1 MKARARPGPQWHFP
15 VSWGS
20 PGDRGRVL
28 GVVVQWWNTCLPSTC
43 DTLDSHP
50 SPQTSEG
57 ISLLPLWERILP
69 RSTPILPE
77 TYHLYCIKTCIRG
90 WRDGS
95 EVESTGCTSR
105 GLEFNSQ
112 TSHGGS
118 QPSVVRSGALFW
130 HAGIH
135 ADRAF
140 IHLRKMYLNM
150 QQVWCTHL
158 ITTQR
163 RQRQVDLF

>member
-1 MKARARPGPQWHFP
+1 VKARARPGPQWHFP

-95 EVESTGCTSR
+95 EVESTDCSSRSPEFKSQKPCGGLTTICTR
-105 GLEFNSQ
+105 IWYPLLACR
-112 TSHGGS
+112 H
-118 QPSVVRSGALFW
+118 
-130 HAGIH
+130 I
-135 ADRAF
+135 
-140 IHLRKMYLNM
+140 
-150 QQVWCTHL
+150 C
-158 ITTQR
+158 
-163 RQRQVDLF
+163 RQNTAYVKRETYIFLKRLK